1 MMNVNVKGAYRFII
15 PIATMFMNESIEIK
29 GNNLI
34 TFFGE
39 CFFMNRW
46 VNNEFSPIKYIVL
59 GKGTSRPRKSD
70 ETLGNET
77 CRKTC
82 NYSVDPT
89 TKKIELTTNVSAS
102 EILDTS
108 EIGVCND
115 DLLISHDVYRKISST
130 FLGNTTSS
138 VTIHY
143 TFSLVTGSLRSD
155 WKITSSGDYY
165 LYEPNTVVGVSEL
178 DSGSGYNQ
186 VKSREELSEGS
197 YYWDVTSKNVYLKTI
212 NDVDPNTIQIIVQT
226 K

>member
-1 MMNVNVKGAYRFII
+1 MMVDIKGTYKFII
-15 PIATMFMNESIEIK
+15 PITTMFINQNIEIT

-46 VNNEFSPIKYIVL
+46 VNDEFTPIKYILL
-59 GKGTSRPRKSD
+59 GKGTKRPRKTD
-70 ETLGNET
+70 ESLNKESF
-77 CRKTC
+77 RKIC
-82 NYSVDPT
+82 NYKVNPES
-89 TKKIELTTNVSAS
+89 KKIELTTTVTAA
-102 EILDTS
+102 EILGTT
-108 EIGVCND
+108 EIGVAND
-115 DLLISHDVYRKISST
+115 DVLISHDVFKEISSK

-186 VKSREELSEGS
+186 VKSRDELSEGS

>member
-1 MMNVNVKGAYRFII
+1 MMINVKGSYKFII
-15 PIATMFMNESIEIK
+15 PVTTMFMNHTIEIT

-34 TFFGE
+34 TLFGE

-46 VNNEFSPIKYIVL
+46 VNNEFTPIKYILL
-59 GKGTSRPRKSD
+59 GKGTNRPRKTD
-70 ETLGNET
+70 EKLNKET

-82 NYSVDPT
+82 NYKVNPK
-89 TKKIELTTNVSAS
+89 TKKIELTTTVTAA
-102 EILDTS
+102 ELLGTT
-108 EIGVCND
+108 EIGVAND
-115 DLLISHDVYRKISST
+115 EILISHDIYKEISAT
-130 FLGNTTSS
+130 FLGNTTST

-155 WKITSSGDYY
+155 WKSTSSGDYY

-186 VKSREELSEGS
+186 VKSRNELVEGS
-197 YYWDVTSKNVYLKTI
+197 YYWDVTSKNVYVKTI
-212 NDVDPNTIQIIVQT
+212 GNVDPNTIQMIVQT